1 MSKPFIKIGKRY
13 VGENYKPLIIVEIG
27 INHNGELALAKK
39 IIKTAKKCG
48 AELIKHQ
55 THIPEDEMSNEA
67 KKIIPVHTKQNIFD
81 IISNSS
87 ISYKNEKKIQK
98 YVNNLNMIF
107 LSTPFSRAAADRLQA
122 MKVPAFKIGSGECN
136 NYPLIEHICKF
147 KKPIILSTGMND
159 ISSIKKSVKIIE
171 KSKIRYALLHCTN
184 LYPTPNK
191 LLRLNAIDEMRKAFP
206 KAVIGLS
213 DHTGDNYSSF
223 AALGK
228 GVSIIEKHF
237 IDLKSRSGPD
247 ITASIDHKQLTDLI
261 VGSKKI
267 HVSLPGKKI
276 PVKEEK
282 DTANFAFAS
291 VVSIKEIKNGE
302 ILTKKN
308 IWVRRP
314 GNGDF
319 LANDYSKLLG
329 KRVFSNIKK
338 NTQIKKIYF
347 KNAKKRKKN

>member
-191 LLRLNAIDEMRKAFP
+191 LLSGVVYLKTVAPLENNEGAIELSLHGYDLPILDESYPKKVHQPNVGDIVLFPSSLFHRTIPFTTDGERCVIAF
-206 KAVIGLS
+206 
-213 DHTGDNYSSF
+213 
-223 AALGK
+223 
-228 GVSIIEKHF
+228 
-237 IDLKSRSGPD
+237 DLVP
-247 ITASIDHKQLTDLI
+247 
-261 VGSKKI
+261 
-267 HVSLPGKKI
+267 
-276 PVKEEK
+276 
-282 DTANFAFAS
+282 
-291 VVSIKEIKNGE
+291 EI
-302 ILTKKN
+302 
-308 IWVRRP
+308 
-314 GNGDF
+314 
-319 LANDYSKLLG
+319 
-329 KRVFSNIKK
+329 
-338 NTQIKKIYF
+338 
-347 KNAKKRKKN
+347 

>member
-1 MSKPFIKIGKRY
+1 
-13 VGENYKPLIIVEIG
+13 
-27 INHNGELALAKK
+27 
-39 IIKTAKKCG
+39 
-48 AELIKHQ
+48 
-55 THIPEDEMSNEA
+55 
-67 KKIIPVHTKQNIFD
+67 
-81 IISNSS
+81 
-87 ISYKNEKKIQK
+87 
-98 YVNNLNMIF
+98 MIF

-159 ISSIKKSVKIIE
+159 ISSIKKSVNIIE

-228 GVSIIEKHF
+228 GASIIEKHF

-247 ITASIDHKQLTDLI
+247 ITASIDHKQLKDLI

-329 KRVFSNIKK
+329 KESFL
-338 NTQIKKIYF
+338 T
-347 KNAKKRKKN
+347 